1 MKSIFKKTKLINYF
15 IDVFS
20 LIFVPIFVYESMKLI
35 YFRNESAEIIQILI
49 PILGLCMI
57 LEGFYIIFKITS
69 FLKKL
74 IQCW

>member
-1 MKSIFKKTKLINYF
+1 MKLINRF

-20 LIFVPIFVYESMKLI
+20 VIFVSIFFYESIKLI

-57 LEGFYIIFKITS
+57 LEGAYLIFKIIL
-69 FLKKL
+69 FFKKL